1 MKLSPLRVPVSS
13 SGLLKS
19 RRPSQMP
26 TRERSAPI
34 SAWSCRHCPQDC
46 APSALATLGPM
57 PPPPGRAC
65 AFGIIPLHSIMGK
78 SPVSRPNTPRNTGD
92 MPASRFAQVSATHAT
107 RISKLDTTRQ
117 CPCLLFQHP
126 QLLIECMKLQDFLRD
141 SLLEI
146 MNGVA
151 EARKINRNIG
161 GCVEA
166 LGKQD
171 ASCKFKDGEVGFL
184 VNFDVAVT
192 VSQKNSKEAGAGIQV
207 VAINAGGRGF
217 GCFRAFFDNKNSIF
231 CAHNISHSG

>member
-1 MKLSPLRVPVSS
+1 
-13 SGLLKS
+13 
-19 RRPSQMP
+19 
-26 TRERSAPI
+26 
-34 SAWSCRHCPQDC
+34 
-46 APSALATLGPM
+46 
-57 PPPPGRAC
+57 
-65 AFGIIPLHSIMGK
+65 
-78 SPVSRPNTPRNTGD
+78 

-207 VAINAGGRGF
+207 VAINAGGRGSAASEHSSITRIQF
-217 GCFRAFFDNKNSIF
+217 SVPIIFRTVAENFAEAQKFLAGDTGAK
-231 CAHNISHSG
+231 